1 MKRLFIFV
9 LAIFSLFLFACKT
22 PEEVFTYNLTYILNG
37 SVYEEVEVK
46 SNEDIVL
53 EEIEEKGGIIFSGWF
68 KDEKYT
74 TPFTDTRL
82 SADTTVYGYYEEG
95 KYRVNFVTNCD
106 VVIEER
112 LYSRGDFIEDL
123 PTLEKEGYNFIA
135 WYRDADYRNT
145 FNLDTDTVGT
155 TLTLYAK
162 WQAIEPDYVNIRYV
176 SITEGYYANKDDIY
190 VAYYSYFYD
199 FLKNHTDCDLTNTT
213 LEDFLIQGKTWS
225 MHGRSEMYHVGYEY
239 GRYYLKSQ
247 RDGTLEE
254 QPENYFLGYCYKN
267 GKFID
272 LINHLEEF
280 FAYWRTDEGYTGS
293 RDDPENVGNDFYI
306 EPWASMVDTAKFFFF
321 TADTL
326 QTKYAWFTSERVKYA
341 LDHIPNVVIGP
352 QNEKIIKGEEYTINV
367 DASGYILTFYL
378 DEEGTIPIDSLNA
391 AQTSC
396 DECDEIIIYVKI
408 EAIEN

>member
-9 LAIFSLFLFACKT
+9 LATLSLFLFGCKT
-22 PEEVFTYNLTYILNG
+22 PEEVFTYNLTYMLNG
-37 SVYEEVEVK
+37 SVYEEKEVK

-53 EEIEEKGGIIFSGWF
+53 EVIEEKGGILFYGWF
-68 KDEKYT
+68 KDENYKEA
-74 TPFTDTRL
+74 FTDKRI
-82 SADTTVYGYYEEG
+82 SADTTLYGYYEEG

-112 LYSRGDFIEDL
+112 IYTRGSMIDDL
-123 PTLEKEGYNFIA
+123 PDMEKEGYNFIG
-135 WYRDADYRNT
+135 WYRDDEFRNV
-145 FNLDTDTVGT
+145 FILERDTVT
-155 TLTLYAK
+155 SPIKLYAK
-162 WQAIEPDYVNIRYV
+162 WQAIEPDYINIRYV
-176 SITEGYYANKDDIY
+176 SITDGYYANKDDIY

-199 FLKNHTDCDLTNTT
+199 FLKNHTDCDLTDIS

-225 MHGRSEMYHVGYEY
+225 MHGRSDMYHFGYEY
-239 GRYYLKSQ
+239 GRYYLKGQ
-247 RDGTLEE
+247 KDGTLEE
-254 QPENYFLGYCYKN
+254 QDEDHFLGYCYKN
-267 GKFID
+267 GMFID

-293 RDDPENVGNDFYI
+293 SDDPNNVGNDFYI

-367 DASGYILTFYL
+367 NTSDYILSFYL
-378 DEEGTIPIDSLNA
+378 DEEGTILIDKLNS

-408 EAIEN
+408 EKLEN